1 MNNLASTIVAV
12 STPPGKGGVALIR
25 ISGTEAKKIAERV
38 FIPRSKKTLS
48 EYPDRYAVYGDIVS
62 MGDVIDDGIATVF
75 SAPHSYTGED
85 TVEVT
90 CHGGVLVT
98 KSVLEAFL
106 SAGAQMATAGEF
118 TRRAVINGNLRLSEA
133 EAIATLLEA
142 ESDAQMR
149 LSSTSS
155 RAQLSS
161 ATDAIRAEMLSVMAS
176 LYAAI
181 DYPDEDLATLSRDEM
196 LTLLMK
202 IDEKL
207 LRLAATYKTG
217 HAITDGVKTAI
228 IGKPNVGK
236 SSLYNALSGED
247 LAIVTDISGTTRDV
261 LSAKVA
267 VGRVMLSLSDT
278 AGLRDTDDTVERL
291 GVERSRKTLSD
302 AELVLAVFDGA
313 SPLDE
318 EDHAVLSLLESST
331 AVKVAIL
338 NKADK
343 EQNPATERTIK
354 NAFTECV
361 SLSAKDGNTDSLAEI
376 LDRLFTDGELK
387 VGQDAILSSARQHA
401 ALVRSEEFLRNAI
414 SALRSG
420 FPEDAVSGDLSLA
433 IGAIGELDGR
443 EVSEELVSEIFSHFC
458 VGK

>member
-25 ISGTEAKKIAERV
+25 LSGSEAKAIASRV
-38 FIPRSKKTLS
+38 FIPRSRKSLS

-62 MGDVIDDGIATVF
+62 MGDAIDDGIATVF
-75 SAPHSYTGED
+75 SAPRSYTGED

-106 SAGAQMATAGEF
+106 SAGAKMATAGEF
-118 TRRAVINGNLRLSEA
+118 TRRAVINGSLRLSEA
-133 EAIATLLEA
+133 EAVATLLEA
-142 ESDAQMR
+142 ESHAQMR
-149 LSSTSS
+149 LASASS
-155 RAQLSS
+155 RTRLTADIDGLRS
-161 ATDAIRAEMLSVMAS
+161 EMLSVMAS

-181 DYPDEDLATLSRDEM
+181 DYPDEDLASLSSEEMLSR
-196 LTLLMK
+196 LTA
-202 IDEKL
+202 IDERI

-217 HAITDGVKTAI
+217 RAITDGIKTAI

-278 AGLRDTDDTVERL
+278 AGLRETGDTVERL
-291 GVERSRKTLSD
+291 GVERSRKALSD
-302 AELVLAVFDGA
+302 AELILAVFDGA

-318 EDHAVLSLLESST
+318 EDRAVLALLEEST
-331 AVKVAIL
+331 AMKVAIL

-343 EQNPATERTIK
+343 KQDPDTESTVK
-354 NAFTECV
+354 SVFTECV
-361 SLSAKDGNTDSLAEI
+361 SLSARDGDISSLAVL
-376 LDRLFTDGELK
+376 LDRLFTDGELT
-387 VGQDAILSSARQHA
+387 VGEDAILSSARQHA
-401 ALVRSEEFLRNAI
+401 SLIRAEEFLHNAI
-414 SALRSG
+414 DALKAG

-443 EVSEELVSEIFSHFC
+443 EVSEEVVSEIFSHFC

>member
-25 ISGTEAKKIAERV
+25 ISGAEAKAIASRV
-38 FIPRSKKTLS
+38 FLPRSKKSLAD
-48 EYPDRYAVYGDIVS
+48 YPDRYAVYGDIVS
-62 MGDVIDDGIATVF
+62 MGDTVDDGIATVF

-106 SAGAQMATAGEF
+106 TAGARMAAAGEF
-118 TRRAVINGNLRLSEA
+118 TRRAVVNGNLRLSEA
-133 EAIATLLEA
+133 EAIATLLDA
-142 ESDAQMR
+142 ESHAQMQLSSTASRTR
-149 LSSTSS
+149 LSSSI
-155 RAQLSS
+155 
-161 ATDAIRAEMLSVMAS
+161 DAIRAEMLSVMAS

-181 DYPDEDLATLSRDEM
+181 DYPDEDLASLSREEM
-196 LTLLMK
+196 LSLLTA

-207 LRLAATYKTG
+207 LRLTATYKTG
-217 HAITDGVKTAI
+217 RAITNGIKAAI

-267 VGRVMLSLSDT
+267 VGRVMLLLSDT
-278 AGLRDTDDTVERL
+278 AGLREASDTVERL
-291 GVERSRKTLSD
+291 GVERSRKTLAD
-302 AELVLAVFDGA
+302 AELVLAVFDGT
-313 SPLDE
+313 SPLDD
-318 EDHAVLSLLESST
+318 EDRAVLSLLEGST
-331 AVKVAIL
+331 AKKIAIL
-338 NKADK
+338 NKSDK
-343 EQNPATERTIK
+343 PQNEETEKAVRER
-354 NAFTECV
+354 FTETV
-361 SLSAKDGNTDSLAEI
+361 SLSARDGDMSALAAI

-387 VGQDAILSSARQHA
+387 IGEDAILASARQNA
-401 ALVRSEEFLRNAI
+401 ACVRSEEFLRNAI
-414 SALRSG
+414 EALRQG

-443 EVSEELVSEIFSHFC
+443 EVSETVVSEIFSHFC